1 MRAKA
6 RRGPLVVDDAAVRM
20 HLVGEIVDE
29 GARLGPVLYL
39 GIAAV
44 MTSMPGTQT
53 SMREM
58 A

>member
-1 MRAKA
+1 MA
-6 RRGPLVVDDAAVRM
+6 DDAAVRM

-44 MTSMPGTQT
+44 TTPTPRAQT
-53 SMREM
+53 SMGEM
-58 A
+58 D